1 MNKHASS
8 SKINIL
14 LLKTQRDKPFNNYEQ
29 LRRSFPLSAL
39 IASIQLSGMENNWTE
54 SPGTFPAAGMSRVSG
69 SRNPTLWRKTVPQ
82 VFKET
87 VGSFGGREALVVPQK
102 RLSLT
107 WNQLDRKVDE
117 FAAGLCAAG
126 LRKGDRIGIWSPNCP
141 EWVIA
146 QFATARIGLVLVNI
160 NPGYR
165 RGELEYALNKVGCK
179 ALVTAKQFKTS
190 NYLQMLR
197 ELAPEM
203 RECKEGRLSSRR
215 IPDLRL
221 VIAISEDPGPGI
233 MTFSEIQRM
242 GANAGQCNLDDLT
255 ADLDPDDPIN
265 IQFTSGTTG
274 SPKGATL
281 THYNIVNNA
290 RFTTDR
296 MRFTEED
303 KLCIPVPLYHC
314 FGMAMGTL
322 GCVTKGAA
330 MVLCGE
336 AFQAEDTLFAL
347 SDAQCTGLYSVPTMF
362 VAMLDA
368 MKYGEYDLSALRTG
382 VMAGAPCPIEVMR
395 RVIQEMNMSE
405 VTICYG
411 MTETAPVS
419 FQSFVDDPIEKRVS
433 TVGRIHPHL
442 DVRLIDAE
450 GATVPLEEA
459 GELCTRGYSVMQG
472 YWGDNDLTRQ
482 SIRDGWMH
490 TGDLAV
496 LDADGFCNIVGRVKD
511 MIIRGGENIYPREI
525 ENFLFRHPDV
535 REAQVFGVPDEKF
548 GEIVCAWIIP
558 RTGSGLAPEDLRRF
572 CKDEIAHFKIPAHFR
587 IVDEMPMT
595 VTGKPQKF
603 RMREQM
609 IEILANASKEC

>member
-1 MNKHASS
+1 M
-8 SKINIL
+8 
-14 LLKTQRDKPFNNYEQ
+14 
-29 LRRSFPLSAL
+29 
-39 IASIQLSGMENNWTE
+39 E
-54 SPGTFPAAGMSRVSG
+54 SPGTFPNAGMSFVSG
-69 SRNPTLWRKTVPQ
+69 CAEPPLWRKTVPQ

-87 VGSFGGREALVVPQK
+87 VENFGNRDALLLPK
-102 RLSLT
+102 ERLSLS
-107 WNQLDRKVDE
+107 WRELDGLVDE
-117 FAAGLCAAG
+117 FAAGLHAAG
-126 LRKGDRIGIWSPNCP
+126 LRRGDRIGIWSPNCP

-146 QFATARIGLVLVNI
+146 QFAAARTGLVLVNI

-165 RGELEYALNKVGCK
+165 RSELEYALNKVGCK
-179 ALVTAKQFKTS
+179 ALITAERFKTS
-190 NYLQMLR
+190 DYLKMLHDV
-197 ELAPEM
+197 APEI
-203 RECKEGRLSSRR
+203 RDCAKGRLSSRR
-215 IPDLRL
+215 LPDLKFI
-221 VIAISEDPGPGI
+221 IAISENPGLGI
-233 MTFSEIQRM
+233 LTFSEVQRK
-242 GANAGQCNLDDLT
+242 GANSDKRMLDELSAT
-255 ADLDPDDPIN
+255 LDPDDPIN

-274 SPKGATL
+274 APKGATL

-296 MRFTEED
+296 MRFTHQD
-303 KLCIPVPLYHC
+303 RLCIPVPLYHC

-330 MVLCGE
+330 IVLCGE
-336 AFQAEDTLFAL
+336 AFNPEDTLFSL
-347 SDAQCTGLYSVPTMF
+347 SDARCTGLYSVPTMF

-368 MKYGEYDLSALRTG
+368 LKCGEYDLSALRTG

-395 RVIQEMNMSE
+395 RVIQEMNLRE

-442 DVRLIDAE
+442 DVKLIDAAGE
-450 GATVPLEEA
+450 TVPVGKT

-472 YWGDNDLTRQ
+472 YWGDSELTRQ
-482 SIRDGWMH
+482 SIQDGWMH

-496 LDADGFCNIVGRVKD
+496 LDGEGYCNVVGRVKD

-548 GEIVCAWIIP
+548 GEIVCAWIMS
-558 RTGSGLAPEDLRRF
+558 REGSGLTPEDLRDF
-572 CKDEIAHFKIPAHFR
+572 CRDEIAHFKIPAHFR
-587 IVDEMPMT
+587 VVDEMPMT

-603 RMREQM
+603 RMRERM
-609 IEILANASKEC
+609 IEILTNSPDDS

>member
-1 MNKHASS
+1 MKSVVDALFVMVAS
-8 SKINIL
+8 
-14 LLKTQRDKPFNNYEQ
+14 KPFAAGESM
-29 LRRSFPLSAL
+29 L
-39 IASIQLSGMENNWTE
+39 MEF
-54 SPGTFPAAGMSRVSG
+54 PGTFPVEGISCLTG
-69 SRNPTLWRKTVPQ
+69 SRSPALWRKTVPQ

-87 VGSFGGREALVVPQK
+87 VACFGERDALVLPQK

-107 WNQLDRKVDE
+107 WRQLDRKVDE
-117 FAAGLCAAG
+117 FASGLHAAG
-126 LRKGDRIGIWSPNCP
+126 LRKGDRVGIWSPNCP
-141 EWVIA
+141 EWVIV

-165 RGELEYALNKVGCK
+165 RHELEYALNKVGCR
-179 ALVTAKQFKTS
+179 ALVTAERFKTFD
-190 NYLQMLR
+190 YLRILHD
-197 ELAPEM
+197 LAPEL
-203 RECKEGRLSSRR
+203 RKCRKGRLTLGRL
-215 IPDLRL
+215 PDLKL
-221 VIAISEDPGPGI
+221 VIAISGDPGAGV

-242 GANAGQCNLDDLT
+242 GESAKQSDLDELT
-255 ADLDPDDPIN
+255 ASLDPDDPIN
-265 IQFTSGTTG
+265 LQFTSGTTG

-281 THYNIVNNA
+281 THFNIVNNA

-296 MRFTEED
+296 IRFTESD
-303 KLCIPVPLYHC
+303 RLCIPVPLYHC

-336 AFQAEDTLFAL
+336 VFNPDDTLLAL
-347 SDAQCTGLYSVPTMF
+347 SDARCTGLYSVPTMF

-368 MKYGEYDLSALRTG
+368 MKTADYDLSTLRTG

-395 RVIQEMNMSE
+395 RVIQEMNMRE

-442 DVRLIDAE
+442 DVKLIDAD
-450 GATVPLEEA
+450 GVTVPLGET
-459 GELCTRGYSVMQG
+459 GELCTRGYSVMKG
-472 YWGDNDLTRQ
+472 YWEDEELTRQ
-482 SIRDGWMH
+482 SIRDNWMH
-490 TGDLAV
+490 TGDLGV
-496 LDADGFCNIVGRVKD
+496 LDGEGFCNIVGRVKD

-535 REAQVFGVPDEKF
+535 REAQVFGIPDEKF
-548 GEIVCAWIIP
+548 GEVVCAWVIP
-558 RTGSGLAPEDLRRF
+558 RAGSDLTPGELWRF
-572 CKDEIAHFKIPAHFR
+572 CENEIAHFKIPAHFR
-587 IVDEMPMT
+587 IVEKMPMT

-609 IEILANASKEC
+609 IALLLDTANGS